1 MGLLLDGNSS
11 IDAVP
16 ELLNKNKD
24 ATLTHEA
31 SIGRIS
37 EEELSYLRSRGLT
50 EDEAIGLIVTGFL
63 GEEEIIL
70 EEYGSSEFYM

>member
-16 ELLNKNKD
+16 ELLNKD